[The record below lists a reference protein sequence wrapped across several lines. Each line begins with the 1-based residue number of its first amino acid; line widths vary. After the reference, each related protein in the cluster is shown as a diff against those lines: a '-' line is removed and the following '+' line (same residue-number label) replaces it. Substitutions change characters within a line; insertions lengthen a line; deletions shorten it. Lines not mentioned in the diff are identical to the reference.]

1 MLRMSHLAEG
11 TMQPDSRESGGQ
23 LPNGHRTFAT
33 AFPFVVDAKSTYWN
47 DLSLLPKQLS
57 VMYVF
62 FSCMCILECVFHVC
76 VFVCDLC
83 QNCVL
88 AVQCWQSFDRRCVGE
103 LCVGR
108 VQCWQSS
115 CVAEFSVGR
124 VQCWQKF
131 QCCLCVCRVPVLQ
144 ISNVGRVLTRTPD
157 FQCSQSDL
165 LAYVLFAILWR
176 WQ

>member
-1 MLRMSHLAEG
+1 MVCPCQYSFSFAVS
-11 TMQPDSRESGGQ
+11 SRESGGQ

-62 FSCMCILECVFHVC
+62 FSCMCFLECVFHVC
-76 VFVCDLC
+76 VFFCDLC

-144 ISNVGRVLTRTPD
+144 ISSVRRVIFWLMCCLQYYGVGNSNG
-157 FQCSQSDL
+157 FAKHCS
-165 LAYVLFAILWR
+165 
-176 WQ
+176 